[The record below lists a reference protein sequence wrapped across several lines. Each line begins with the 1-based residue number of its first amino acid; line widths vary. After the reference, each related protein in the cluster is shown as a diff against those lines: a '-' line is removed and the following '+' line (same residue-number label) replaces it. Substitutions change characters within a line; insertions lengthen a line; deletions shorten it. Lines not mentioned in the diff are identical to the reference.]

1 MDDEDPRISGKGNLP
16 AVWRADAAWRDGHEP
31 GAGARRGGAAGDEN
45 RRREGANPRGRPR
58 QGGGREAGEIAGGSG
73 PPGEVDPGHE
83 ARDTPDGVRRGH
95 PPTAAD

>member
-58 QGGGREAGEIAGGSG
+58 QGGRCEAGEIAGRGG
-73 PPGEVDPGHE
+73 RPGEVDPGYE
-83 ARDTPDGVRRGH
+83 ARD
-95 PPTAAD
+95 AADGAWRTHRSASAD